1 MIVAPTA
8 PRVSAFTKCYRCQ
21 GYGHVAA
28 KCGIEIKIVFID
40 GIPSELT
47 PRSLHKPDPHED
59 EDFDYDQEGSSV
71 ECNSTRLAPSN
82 CISIVKCAFS
92 QYEKNDWR
100 TAIFHKF
107 TKIRGNKWKVMVDSE
122 TCVNAVSSNIIE
134 KIGLKVEPHP
144 HPYKVSWIN
153 SMTQDVKQ

>member
-71 ECNSTRLAPSN
+71 ECNCTQLVPSN
-82 CISIVKCAFS
+82 YIYVIRCAFS
-92 QYEKNDWR
+92 QYEKKNDWR
-100 TAIFHKF
+100 RSTIFHTFAKLE
-107 TKIRGNKWKVMVDSE
+107 KRSE
-122 TCVNAVSSNIIE
+122 N
-134 KIGLKVEPHP
+134 
-144 HPYKVSWIN
+144 
-153 SMTQDVKQ
+153 